1 MNCMPR
7 LWRFWPRR
15 KWGLNRKDTRFVFA
29 VFRLHGPLRDAGLS
43 GQSLARRM
51 AQKTSSGASSMIRVF
66 IVSLVLALAA
76 CVSSPEATRVS
87 LGSSVDIGAAGTQ
100 LSARRAGNGILRPL
114 VHSPQLQAAAQAH
127 AEDLQAT
134 GQFSHTGSDGSDIR
148 ARVQRAR
155 YNACFMAENI
165 ARGQP
170 NVRSV
175 VETWM
180 GSPEHRRNILNA
192 QVSQFGFANVG
203 DIWVLVLAR
212 PCS

>member
-1 MNCMPR
+1 MAHNSE
-7 LWRFWPRR
+7 FE
-15 KWGLNRKDTRFVFA
+15 
-29 VFRLHGPLRDAGLS
+29 AG
-43 GQSLARRM
+43 G
-51 AQKTSSGASSMIRVF
+51 MIRVF
-66 IVSLVLALAA
+66 LVSMVLALSA
-76 CVSSPEATRVS
+76 CVSSPDATRVS

-100 LSARRAGNGILRPL
+100 LSTRRAGNGILRPL
-114 VHSPQLQAAAQAH
+114 IHSPQLQAAAQAH

-148 ARVQRAR
+148 QRVQRAR

-180 GSPEHRRNILNA
+180 GSSEHRRNILNA

-203 DIWVLVLAR
+203 DVWVLVLAR